1 MDGVQALAADPF
13 FAPLMGQEQAVALL
27 SQAIA
32 RQRIAP
38 AYLFAG
44 PDGVGRRLAAQC
56 FAQRLFSIDRANF
69 DRANFDRPNSDRANR
84 DRPNSDRANREH
96 PTTTPDPVL
105 VRRIAEGN
113 HPDWLWVEPTY
124 LHQGKLLTVS
134 EAQEAGLK
142 RRGSPQIRLEQVRE
156 VGRFARRAPL
166 AAPRSLIVIEA
177 ADTMAEAAANGL
189 LKTLEEPGQTTLIL
203 LAPGAETLLPTLVSR
218 CARIPFRRLS
228 HAQMQ
233 AVLTQAGHPE
243 VADDRTLL
251 DIAQGSPGAAIA
263 HGQQRQA
270 MPADLLDRLD
280 RPPTSLYDALDLARA
295 IDRERDAD
303 QQLWLI
309 DYLQQ
314 RYWHQWAETGAPL
327 VPHTAPWGDRLCRRL
342 DRARAQLNNYVQP
355 RLVWE
360 TTLLDLA
367 DH

>member
-1 MDGVQALAADPF
+1 MDGVMRPEAVGATSLAHAF
-13 FAPLMGQEQAVALL
+13 FAPVIGQEQAVALL

-32 RQRIAP
+32 QRRIAP

-44 PDGVGRRLAAQC
+44 PEGVGRRLAAQC
-56 FAQRLFSIDRANF
+56 FAQRLFCADRTAT
-69 DRANFDRPNSDRANR
+69 A
-84 DRPNSDRANREH
+84 
-96 PTTTPDPVL
+96 PDPTL

-124 LHQGKLLTVS
+124 LHQGKLLTAS
-134 EAQEAGLK
+134 EAQAAGLK
-142 RRGSPQIRLEQVRE
+142 RRGSPQIRLEQIRE
-156 VGRFARRAPL
+156 VGRFAQRAPL
-166 AAPRSLIVIEA
+166 AAPRSLVVIEA

-203 LAPGAETLLPTLVSR
+203 LAPGVETLLPTLVSR

-228 HAQMQ
+228 HPQMQ
-233 AVLTQAGHPE
+233 AVLAQAGYPE
-243 VADDRTLL
+243 VASDRTLL

-295 IDRERDAD
+295 IDQELEAD

-327 VPHTAPWGDRLCRRL
+327 VPPTAPWGDRLCRRL
-342 DRARAQLNNYVQP
+342 DRARTQLNSYVQP

-367 DH
+367 DALAPPKPDH